1 MCSFSINIFNIMLNN
16 LSNIASKLSV
26 LKLAI
31 IVLFAFIFNLAASEW
46 LNASYIESK
55 FPVPY
60 YEAQLSF
67 DHLKLKAWY
76 AFLISKGTL
85 SNYVQ
90 TQHIDFVFIV
100 SVLFLHFFA
109 LLFVAKLIPSTVKW
123 HQLTLMAAL
132 LSTIAPLSDA
142 LENVVSYLML
152 SNPLNFSSYLALIYS
167 SFAATKFAFF
177 VFAYVAAIAGI
188 AVVLYF
194 GVMARFRLKA

>member
-1 MCSFSINIFNIMLNN
+1 MLNN
-16 LSNIASKLSV
+16 LSKIVSKLSV

-31 IVLFAFIFNLAASEW
+31 LVLSAFIFNFAASEW
-46 LNASYIESK
+46 LNASYIDSK

-76 AFLISKGTL
+76 AVLISKGTL
-85 SNYVQ
+85 ANYLQ

-100 SVLFLHFFA
+100 SVLLLHFFA
-109 LLFVAKLIPSTVKW
+109 LLFVAKLIPPAVKW
-123 HQLTLMAAL
+123 HQFILIAAL

-142 LENVVSYLML
+142 LENGVSYLML
-152 SNPLNFSSYLALIYS
+152 MNPLDFSSHLALIYS

-177 VFAYVAAIAGI
+177 VFAYI
-188 AVVLYF
+188 AVIVGFTAALYF
-194 GVMARFRLKA
+194 GAKTRFGLKEQTQV